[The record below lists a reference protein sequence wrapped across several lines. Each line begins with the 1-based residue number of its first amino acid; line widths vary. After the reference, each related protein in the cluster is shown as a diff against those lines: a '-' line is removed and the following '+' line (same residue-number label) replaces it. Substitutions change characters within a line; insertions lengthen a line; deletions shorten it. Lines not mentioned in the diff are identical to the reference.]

1 MTLTQLLQK
10 IEDGTYS
17 INNKQDSTE
26 IKKYYFD
33 IEEDNRKIISKKYVK
48 KWVAT
53 SCIKVYIS

>member
-17 INNKQDSTE
+17 INNKEDSTE

-33 IEEDNRKIISKKYVK
+33 IDEDNRKIIRKK
-48 KWVAT
+48 
-53 SCIKVYIS
+53 